1 MFHWVIIWR
10 MIKLKSWMDANRGK
24 GRELAIRLG
33 VPTSFVSKIVNG
45 TKPIPVEH
53 MAQIEA
59 FTCGAIT
66 RMDMCPDR
74 WQRIWPE
81 LAGYQQPQ
89 PAPTAAHSNEV
100 A

>member
-1 MFHWVIIWR
+1 
-10 MIKLKSWMDANRGK
+10 MDANRGK

-33 VPTSFVSKIVNG
+33 VPTSFVSKIING
-45 TKPIPVEH
+45 TRPIPVEH

-89 PAPTAAHSNEV
+89 PAAHTQPAPTAAHSKQV